1 MNRLREVIAILLLA
15 ACCAALWFVPA
26 PPALAV
32 PDGEAV
38 RARVLSVDDSLLE
51 THGFLRF
58 GTQRLDVELLAGPMK
73 GQTFHAANE
82 LRAQLELDKL
92 FKPYEK
98 GNKGKFGLGLS
109 IVKKV
114 VETYGYNVTG
124 ENLNDGVV
132 FRIYTTRKMKK
143 APKKKNSKKSI
154 IEA

>member
-1 MNRLREVIAILLLA
+1 MELNLLDNSLRYASSKIVITLQ
-15 ACCAALWFVPA
+15 
-26 PPALAV
+26 
-32 PDGEAV
+32 DN
-38 RARVLSVDDSLLE
+38 LLE
-51 THGFLRF
+51 VYNDGDNIEDDR
-58 GTQRLDVELLAGPMK
+58 
-73 GQTFHAANE
+73 
-82 LRAQLELDKL
+82 LDKL

-98 GNKGKFGLGLS
+98 GNKGNFGLGLS

-154 IEA
+154 IET

>member
-1 MNRLREVIAILLLA
+1 MRYAKTKIRITLKNN
-15 ACCAALWFVPA
+15 
-26 PPALAV
+26 
-32 PDGEAV
+32 
-38 RARVLSVDDSLLE
+38 LLE
-51 THGFLRF
+51 VYNDGDNIDDDR
-58 GTQRLDVELLAGPMK
+58 
-73 GQTFHAANE
+73 
-82 LRAQLELDKL
+82 LDKL

-143 APKKKNSKKSI
+143 APKKKNSKKGI
-154 IEA
+154 IES